1 MKSVAFSVLC
11 ACVLLFQQVCGAQV
25 LTSTTR
31 PDAIASLP
39 FELREGFLI
48 VVDGQIGGIVHLKFI
63 LDTGASHTVISRKIA
78 NRLSLEREPGSVIDF
93 QRKVPVEWAR
103 FPEVQVGPIVATD
116 TRMMVGDLAQYS
128 EFAHDVDAIIG
139 LDLLT
144 RCARIQ
150 IDYETRVV
158 RFEKREI
165 RPESGPSDIRRSESN
180 GLAITVTVQNQP
192 MHLLIDT
199 GFQGIALFQRRLQNR
214 VQRLDVKD
222 RTVAQV
228 GPLVG
233 EEVRL
238 PGLRVGHEGANPRVF
253 LIRGETEAVPTAIDG
268 YLGPR
273 ALHAKRIEI
282 DFASMMFRWQ

>member
-1 MKSVAFSVLC
+1 MKSVASSVLC
-11 ACVLLFQQVCGAQV
+11 ACVLLSQQVSGAQV
-25 LTSTTR
+25 LTSTAG
-31 PDAIASLP
+31 PNASASLP
-39 FELREGFLI
+39 FELRQGFLI
-48 VVDGQIGGIVHLKFI
+48 VVDGRIGGIVHLKFI
-63 LDTGASHTVISRKIA
+63 LDTGASHTVVSRKIA
-78 NRLSLEREPGSVIDF
+78 NRLSLKREPGSVIDF
-93 QRKVPVEWAR
+93 QRRVPVEWAR

-128 EFAHDVDAIIG
+128 EFAQDVDAIVG
-139 LDLLT
+139 LDLLS
-144 RCARIQ
+144 RCERLQ
-150 IDYETRVV
+150 IDYESRVV
-158 RFEKREI
+158 RFEKREFHS
-165 RPESGPSDIRRSESN
+165 EARRSESN
-180 GLAITVTVQNQP
+180 GLAITVTLQDQP

-222 RTVAQV
+222 RTAAQV

-238 PGLRVGHEGANPRVF
+238 PGLRVGHKTTDARVF
-253 LIRGETEAVPTAIDG
+253 LIGGKTDVVPSSIDG
-268 YLGPR
+268 YLGPQ